1 MNRHILFFA
10 TAAALLLPIPAA
22 AQELQRTFNLN
33 ATGEVSVS
41 SELIVKAS
49 HSHEF
54 RYTPLDAGERGKIT
68 AWDVSRGT
76 EMPVHISEKHA
87 KIVLPAISSEKAETR
102 IRIEET
108 IPATG
113 LTFRRTLARGR
124 YVFNLPDGYVVDSC
138 SLPSQIETPGGHVVV
153 GIVQGSEIPAPLSLT
168 IRKGV
173 AATMVAFKGNFT
185 AEDNRYVSYQLLDPS
200 DHKIRLWLEMYVDKP
215 GQSHFYSQ
223 LRMADH
229 TSDPVT
235 LDVDRGIELPTRIV
249 SGKEANAIG
258 DSPSPFH
265 DDALVLV
272 ADLGYG
278 IPEGGSARL
287 RSFQTATDPDNYRLI
302 GPDEFRLDRFI
313 ARTRTQYILPAG
325 WSLESM
331 DQAGTLSTTPDGRVV
346 IDFVSASAQGS
357 NLVLI
362 AHRNAG
368 SDAAVR

>member
-1 MNRHILFFA
+1 MNRYIIFFV
-10 TAAALLLPIPAA
+10 AAVALLLPFPAA

-33 ATGEVSVS
+33 PTGDVSVT

-54 RYTPLDAGERGKIT
+54 AYTPLEAGKRGKIT
-68 AWDVSRGT
+68 AWDISRGT
-76 EMPVHISEKHA
+76 EMLVHRTGKFARIA
-87 KIVLPAISSEKAETR
+87 LPSISSEKTETR

-113 LTFRRTLARGR
+113 LTFRRTLPKGR
-124 YVFNLPDGYVVDSC
+124 YLFNLPDGYVVDSC
-138 SLPSQIETPGGHVVV
+138 SLPSQIETPEGHVVV
-153 GIVQGSEIPAPLSLT
+153 GIVQGSDIPAPVSLA
-168 IRKGV
+168 IRKGIAV
-173 AATMVAFKGNFT
+173 TTAPFKGNFT
-185 AEDNRYVSYQLLDPS
+185 AQDNRVVSYQLLDPN
-200 DHKIRLWLEMYVDKP
+200 DHQIRLWLEMYVDKP

-223 LRMADH
+223 LRMADR
-229 TSDPVT
+229 TSDPIT
-235 LDVDRGIELPTRIV
+235 LDVDRGIEIPTRIV

-258 DSPSPFH
+258 DSPTPFH

-272 ADLGYG
+272 ADLGYS

-287 RSFQTATDPDNYRLI
+287 RSFQTATDPENYRLI

-331 DQAGTLSTTPDGRVV
+331 DQAGTLSKTPDGRVV
-346 IDFVSASAQGS
+346 IDFVSTSAQGS
-357 NLVLI
+357 PLVLI
-362 AHRNAG
+362 AHRNATETQP
-368 SDAAVR
+368 

>member
-1 MNRHILFFA
+1 MKRYIVFFA
-10 TAAALLLPIPAA
+10 AAVALLLPLPAS

-33 ATGEVSVS
+33 PTGQVSVS
-41 SELIVKAS
+41 SELVVKAS
-49 HSHEF
+49 HSHKF
-54 RYTPLDAGERGKIT
+54 AYIPLAAAKPGKMT

-76 EMPVHISEKHA
+76 EMPVHRTGAHA
-87 KIVLPAISSEKAETR
+87 SIALPSISSEKAETR
-102 IRIEET
+102 IRIEQT

-113 LTFRRTLARGR
+113 LTFRRTLPKGR
-124 YVFNLPDGYVVDSC
+124 FVFNLPEGYVVDSC
-138 SLPSQIETPGGHVVV
+138 SLPSQIETPDGHVVV
-153 GIVQGSEIPAPLSLT
+153 GIVQGSDIPAPVSLT
-168 IRKGV
+168 IRKGTAV
-173 AATMVAFKGNFT
+173 PSVPFKGNFT
-185 AEDNRYVSYQLLDPS
+185 ARDNRVVSYQLLDPS

-223 LRMADH
+223 LRIADH

-235 LDVDRGIELPTRIV
+235 LDVDRGVELPTRIV

-258 DSPSPFH
+258 DSPTPFH

-272 ADLGYG
+272 ADLGYS
-278 IPEGGSARL
+278 IPDGGSARL

-331 DQAGTLSTTPDGRVV
+331 DQAGTLSRTTDGRVV
-346 IDFVSASAQGS
+346 IDFVSTSAQGS
-357 NLVLI
+357 PLVLI
-362 AHRNAG
+362 AHR
-368 SDAAVR
+368 DATATQP

>member
-1 MNRHILFFA
+1 MNRYIIFFA
-10 TAAALLLPIPAA
+10 AVLALLLPFSAV
-22 AQELQRTFNLN
+22 AQEIQRTFNLN
-33 ATGEVSVS
+33 ATGEISVS
-41 SELIVKAS
+41 SELVVKAS
-49 HSHEF
+49 HSHKF
-54 RYTPLDAGERGKIT
+54 AYTPLAAAKPGKIT

-76 EMPVHISEKHA
+76 EMPVHRTGAQASIALPSISGD
-87 KIVLPAISSEKAETR
+87 KAETR

-108 IPATG
+108 IPASG
-113 LTFRRTLARGR
+113 LTFRRTLPKGR

-138 SLPSQIETPGGHVVV
+138 SLPSQIETPQGHVVV
-153 GIVQGSEIPAPLSLT
+153 GIVQGSDIPAPLSLT

-173 AATMVAFKGNFT
+173 AVTTAPFKGNFT
-185 AEDNRYVSYQLLDPS
+185 AQDNRVVSYQLLDPN
-200 DHKIRLWLEMYVDKP
+200 DHQIRLWLEMYVDKP

-235 LDVDRGIELPTRIV
+235 LDVDQGIEIPTRIV

-258 DSPSPFH
+258 DSPTPFH

-272 ADLGYG
+272 ADLGYS

-331 DQAGTLSTTPDGRVV
+331 DQAGTLSRTSDGRVV
-346 IDFVSASAQGS
+346 IDFVSASAQGL

-362 AHRNAG
+362 AHR
-368 SDAAVR
+368 DAPATQP